1 MAITIAFLQQLPLAT
16 TRVTRRQQSF
26 YLAIAGDT
34 PAATVQNMCGIVGY
48 VGRAQATPILLD
60 GLRRLEYRGYDSAG
74 LAVVDAGH
82 LDTRKCAGRIAELEK
97 LLKKQPVSGSL
108 GISHTRWATH
118 GKVNDENAH
127 PHFDASGELA
137 LVHNGV
143 IENYQALKD
152 ELVREGDTNF
162 RSETDTEVLAHLIGK
177 LYNDSCASTV
187 DAPGKRARLFE
198 AVRTALR
205 QVIGTY
211 GIAVVHA
218 DVPDF
223 MIGARRGSPLVL
235 GVGNGENFLAS
246 DVSAIVA
253 YTRDAVYLND
263 FDIVAAGSDK
273 FEITSLAGDSSEH
286 LVSKVEF
293 TAEDIRKGDYPH
305 YMLKEIFEQPN
316 TVRDAMRGR
325 LNAEECTAKLGGLNM
340 APPEL
345 RDVGRIVLTG
355 CGTALHA
362 GRVAEYLI
370 ERLANIPVEVE
381 FASEY
386 RHRNTPMTERT
397 LVFAIS
403 QSGETADT
411 LGALRE
417 SRRKGYRTLGICNN
431 VASTIA
437 RESDG
442 GVYMHAGPEIGV
454 AATKSFTSQLVIL
467 TLIGLL
473 LGRMRQLS
481 TAEGKRMIDALEAL
495 PGQIEEVLKL
505 SDQIKSIAKKYVDV
519 SGMLFF
525 GRQFNYPIALEGALK
540 MKEITYLFA
549 DGHPSAELKHGI
561 IALVRPDLP
570 SIFIAPDDAVFS
582 KNLNN
587 IEQVKARKGPII
599 AITSGNG
606 AKQLKGLAADI
617 VEVPGV
623 IDCLSP
629 VLTVIPLQLLAYHLA
644 VELGRDVDKPR
655 NLAKSVTVE

>member
-1 MAITIAFLQQLPLAT
+1 
-16 TRVTRRQQSF
+16 
-26 YLAIAGDT
+26 
-34 PAATVQNMCGIVGY
+34 MCGIVGY
-48 VGRAQATPILLD
+48 VGRAEAAPILLD

-74 LAVVDAGH
+74 IAIVDGGH
-82 LDTRKCAGRIAELEK
+82 LETRKCAGRIAALSK
-97 LLKKQPVSGSL
+97 LTTERPLTGSF
-108 GISHTRWATH
+108 GVSHTRWATH
-118 GKVNDENAH
+118 GKVTDENAH
-127 PHFDASGELA
+127 PHFDASGKLA

-143 IENYQALKD
+143 IENYQALRAD
-152 ELVREGDTNF
+152 LVRGGDNGF
-162 RSETDTEVLAHLIGK
+162 RSQTDTEVLAHLIGK
-177 LYNDSCASTV
+177 LYDDSCASTV
-187 DAPGKRARLFE
+187 DVDQKKARLLA
-198 AVRTALR
+198 AVRAALQ

-211 GIAVVHA
+211 GIALIHA
-218 DVPDF
+218 DIPDF

-235 GVGNGENFLAS
+235 GVGKEENFLAS

-253 YTRDAVYLND
+253 YTREAIYLHD
-263 FDIVAAGSDK
+263 FDIAMVERGK
-273 FEITSLAGDSSEH
+273 FEISSLAGTSGAH
-286 LVSKVEF
+286 QVSKLEF
-293 TAEDIRKGDYPH
+293 TAEDIKKGDYPH

-316 TVRDAMRGR
+316 SVRDAMRGR
-325 LNAEECTAKLGGLNM
+325 LSLEECTAKLGGLNM
-340 APPEL
+340 TPAQL

-362 GRVAEYLI
+362 AMVGEYLI
-370 ERLANIPVEVE
+370 ERLAIIPTEIE
-381 FASEY
+381 YASEF
-386 RHRNTPMTERT
+386 RHRNTPMTPDT

-417 SRRKGYRTLGICNN
+417 SRRKGFRTLGICNN

-454 AATKSFTSQLVIL
+454 AATKSFTSQLAIL

-473 LGRMRQLS
+473 LGRMRNLS
-481 TAEGKRMIDALEAL
+481 TTEGSRMIEALEAL
-495 PGQIEEVLKL
+495 PEQIEVVLKL
-505 SDQIKSIAKKYVDV
+505 SDQIKAIAKKYVDAN
-519 SGMLFF
+519 GILFF
-525 GRQFNYPIALEGALK
+525 GRQFNFPIALEGALK

-549 DGHPSAELKHGI
+549 EGHPSAELKHGI

-599 AITSGNG
+599 AFTSGNG
-606 AKQLKGLAADI
+606 AKRLKETADEI
-617 VEVPGV
+617 VSLPEAP
-623 IDCLSP
+623 DCLMP
-629 VLTVIPLQLLAYHLA
+629 ILTVIPLQLLAYHLA

>member
-1 MAITIAFLQQLPLAT
+1 
-16 TRVTRRQQSF
+16 
-26 YLAIAGDT
+26 
-34 PAATVQNMCGIVGY
+34 MCGIVGY
-48 VGRAQATPILLD
+48 VGRAHATPILLD

-74 LAVVDAGH
+74 LAVIDGGQ
-82 LDTRKCAGRIAELEK
+82 LDTRKCAGRIAALEK
-97 LLKKQPVSGSL
+97 LVKKQPVSGSL

-127 PHFDASGELA
+127 PHFDASGKLA

-152 ELVREGDTNF
+152 ELIRSGDTNF
-162 RSETDTEVLAHLIGK
+162 RSDTDTEVLAHLIGK
-177 LYNDSCASTV
+177 LYDDSCASTV
-187 DAPGKRARLFE
+187 DAPGKKARLFE

-263 FDIVAAGSDK
+263 FDVVAVGPDK
-273 FEITSLAGDSSEH
+273 FEISSLAGDITDH
-286 LVSKVEF
+286 PVSKVDF
-293 TAEDIRKGDYPH
+293 TAEDVGKGDYPH

-325 LNAEECTAKLGGLNM
+325 LNPEESTAKLGGLNM
-340 APPEL
+340 GAPQL

-362 GRVAEYLI
+362 ARVGEYLI
-370 ERLANIPVEVE
+370 ERMASIPTEVDY
-381 FASEY
+381 ASEF
-386 RHRNTPMTERT
+386 RHRNTPMTPET

-417 SRRKGYRTLGICNN
+417 SRRKGFRTLGICNN

-454 AATKSFTSQLVIL
+454 AATKSFTSQLTIL
-467 TLIGLL
+467 TLLGLL
-473 LGRMRQLS
+473 FGRMRNLA
-481 TAEGKRMIDALEAL
+481 TAEGTRVIEAL
-495 PGQIEEVLKL
+495 QALPEQIEAVLKL
-505 SDQIKSIAKKYVDV
+505 SDQVKEIAGRYVDAN
-519 SGMLFF
+519 GFLFF
-525 GRQFNYPIALEGALK
+525 GRQFNFPIALEGALK

-549 DGHPSAELKHGI
+549 EGHPSAELKHGV
-561 IALVRPDLP
+561 IALIRPDLP
-570 SIFIAPDDAVFS
+570 SVFIAPDDSVFS

-599 AITSGNG
+599 ALTSGNC
-606 AKQLKGLAADI
+606 AKRLKGIADEIVMLPEAPDYVMPILA
-617 VEVPGV
+617 
-623 IDCLSP
+623 
-629 VLTVIPLQLLAYHLA
+629 VIPLQLLAYHLA
-644 VELGRDVDKPR
+644 VELGHDVDKPR

>member
-1 MAITIAFLQQLPLAT
+1 
-16 TRVTRRQQSF
+16 
-26 YLAIAGDT
+26 
-34 PAATVQNMCGIVGY
+34 MCGIVGY
-48 VGRAQATPILLD
+48 VGRADAAPILLD

-74 LAVVDAGH
+74 VAIVDGDH
-82 LDTRKCAGRIAELEK
+82 VQMRKCAGRIASLAK
-97 LLKKQPVSGSL
+97 LVSENPAPGL
-108 GISHTRWATH
+108 FGISHTRWATH

-127 PHFDASGELA
+127 PHFDASGKIA

-143 IENYQALKD
+143 IENYQALK
-152 ELVREGDTNF
+152 EQLIQNGDTNF
-162 RSETDTEVLAHLIGK
+162 RSDTDTEVLAHLIGNIYRQFDGK
-177 LYNDSCASTV
+177 DS
-187 DAPGKRARLFE
+187 KARLVN
-198 AVRTALR
+198 AVRAALKR
-205 QVIGTY
+205 VIGTY
-211 GIAVVHA
+211 GIALVHA
-218 DVPDF
+218 DIPNF
-223 MIGARRGSPLVL
+223 MVGARRGSPLVL
-235 GVGNGENFLAS
+235 GVGKDENFLAS

-253 YTRDAVYLND
+253 HTRDAIYLND
-263 FDIVAAGSDK
+263 FDVVAVERDK
-273 FEITSLAGDSSEH
+273 FEISSLDGVSGQHS
-286 LVSKVEF
+286 VSKVEF
-293 TAEDIRKGDYPH
+293 SAEDIKKGDYPH
-305 YMLKEIFEQPN
+305 YMLKEIFEQPDS
-316 TVRDAMRGR
+316 VRDAMRGR
-325 LNAEECTAKLGGLNM
+325 LTYEECTAKLGGLNM
-340 APPEL
+340 TAAEL
-345 RDVGRIVLTG
+345 REVARIVLTG

-362 GRVAEYLI
+362 AMVGEYLI
-370 ERLANIPVEVE
+370 EQLANIPTEVE
-381 FASEY
+381 FASEF
-386 RHRNTPMTERT
+386 RHRNTPMTPDT

-473 LGRMRQLS
+473 LGRMRNLS
-481 TAEGKRMIDALEAL
+481 TAQGSPIITALEAL
-495 PGQIEEVLKL
+495 PEQIEVVLKL
-505 SDQIKSIAKKYVDV
+505 SDQIKAIAKKYADV

-549 DGHPSAELKHGI
+549 EGHPSAELKHGI

-570 SIFIAPDDAVFS
+570 SVFIAPDDTVFS
-582 KNLNN
+582 KNVNN

-606 AKQLKGLAADI
+606 AKQLKGLVNDI
-617 VEVPGV
+617 IEIPAVLEPV
-623 IDCLSP
+623 SP
-629 VLTVIPLQLLAYHLA
+629 ALTVIPLQLFAYHLA

>member
-1 MAITIAFLQQLPLAT
+1 
-16 TRVTRRQQSF
+16 
-26 YLAIAGDT
+26 
-34 PAATVQNMCGIVGY
+34 MCGIVGY
-48 VGRAQATPILLD
+48 VGRAKATPILLD

-74 LAVVDAGH
+74 LAIVEKGR
-82 LDTRKCAGRIAELEK
+82 LETRKCAGRIAALEK
-97 LLKKQPVSGSL
+97 LVRKQPVSGSL
-108 GISHTRWATH
+108 GVSHTRWATH

-127 PHFDASGELA
+127 PHFDASGKLA

-143 IENYQALKD
+143 IENYQTLKD
-152 ELVREGDTNF
+152 ELVR
-162 RSETDTEVLAHLIGK
+162 
-177 LYNDSCASTV
+177 
-187 DAPGKRARLFE
+187 
-198 AVRTALR
+198 
-205 QVIGTY
+205 
-211 GIAVVHA
+211 
-218 DVPDF
+218 
-223 MIGARRGSPLVL
+223 
-235 GVGNGENFLAS
+235 NGENFLAS

-263 FDIVAAGSDK
+263 FDVVAAGPER
-273 FEITSLAGDSSEH
+273 FEITSLAGDSTEH
-286 LVSKVEF
+286 PVSKVEF

-305 YMLKEIFEQPN
+305 YMLKEIFEQSN

-362 GRVAEYLI
+362 GRVGEYLI
-370 ERLANIPVEVE
+370 ERVANIPTEVDY
-381 FASEY
+381 ASEF
-386 RHRNTPMTERT
+386 RHRNTPMTPET

-417 SRRKGYRTLGICNN
+417 SRRKGFRTLGICNN

-454 AATKSFTSQLVIL
+454 AATKSFTSQVIIL
-467 TLIGLL
+467 TLLGLL
-473 LGRMRQLS
+473 FGRMRNLS
-481 TAEGKRMIDALEAL
+481 TAEGSRIIEALEAL
-495 PGQIEEVLKL
+495 PEQIEVVLKL
-505 SDQIKSIAKKYVDV
+505 SDQIKAIAKKYVDV
-519 SGMLFF
+519 NGMLFF
-525 GRQFNYPIALEGALK
+525 GRQFNFPIALEGALK

-549 DGHPSAELKHGI
+549 EGHPSAELKHGI
-561 IALVRPDLP
+561 IALVGPDLP
-570 SIFIAPDDAVFS
+570 SIFIAPYDAVFS

-599 AITSGNG
+599 ALTTGNG
-606 AKQLKGLAADI
+606 AKQLQGIANEI
-617 VEVPGV
+617 VLLPEAPECV
-623 IDCLSP
+623 IP
-629 VLTVIPLQLLAYHLA
+629 VLAVIPLQLLAYHLA